1 MVKRRDST
9 SGTEDEDLMMPVLTM
24 REATRL
30 LNVHSNTLRRWS
42 DRGVVKAYRLGPRGE
57 RRFRREDIDALFTEQ
72 SGQQQANLS
81 RAR

>member
-1 MVKRRDST
+1 MAKRRDST

>member
-1 MVKRRDST
+1 MATRRDST
-9 SGTEDEDLMMPVLTM
+9 SGTEGEDLMMPVLTM

-42 DRGVVKAYRLGPRGE
+42 DRGIVKAYRLGPRGE

-72 SGQQQANLS
+72 SGQPQANLS

>member
-9 SGTEDEDLMMPVLTM
+9 RGTEDEDLMMPVLTM

-57 RRFRREDIDALFTEQ
+57 RRFRREDIDALFTEH
-72 SGQQQANLS
+72 SGHQQANLS
-81 RAR
+81 EAR

>member
-1 MVKRRDST
+1 MARRRDST

-42 DRGVVKAYRLGPRGE
+42 DRGVIKSYRLGPRGE
-57 RRFRREDIDALFTEQ
+57 RRFRREDIDALFTEH
-72 SGQQQANLS
+72 SGQQQVNLS